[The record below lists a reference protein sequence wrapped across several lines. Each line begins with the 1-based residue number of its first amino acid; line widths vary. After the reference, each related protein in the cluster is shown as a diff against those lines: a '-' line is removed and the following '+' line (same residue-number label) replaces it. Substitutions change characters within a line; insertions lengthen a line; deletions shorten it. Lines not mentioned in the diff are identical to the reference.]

1 MIQVRLLFTWP
12 TTFLLIQIKWKFSR
26 LPIYFTSR
34 NTMIQLA
41 NARNLC
47 SSDYSDCCFDSV
59 VHYDNHIRPAF
70 GDKLTSPTPQPN
82 NPHCI

>member
-1 MIQVRLLFTWP
+1 
-12 TTFLLIQIKWKFSR
+12 
-26 LPIYFTSR
+26 
-34 NTMIQLA
+34 MIQLA